1 MAAWSHRSNDRAA
14 SWCGFSLPL
23 EWNRPRVCLAVNR
36 LVLLLLLSMAGGA
49 VQADS
54 LQCGTTLVGTGDT
67 RDQVMAKCGNPSDIE
82 RSTAFVQSVAWVNG
96 VPVSAGNTLIEVPVE
111 LWLYNFGPSQLM
123 RRVRFES
130 GRVVMIE
137 ILGYGYVP
145 ESR

>member
-1 MAAWSHRSNDRAA
+1 M
-14 SWCGFSLPL
+14 
-23 EWNRPRVCLAVNR
+23 NRV
-36 LVLLLLLSMAGGA
+36 VLLLLLSMACGA

-82 RSTAFVQSVAWVNG
+82 RSTAFVQSMAWVNG

-123 RRVRFES
+123 RRLRFES
-130 GRVVMIE
+130 GRVVLIE

-145 ESR
+145 ENR

>member
-1 MAAWSHRSNDRAA
+1 M
-14 SWCGFSLPL
+14 
-23 EWNRPRVCLAVNR
+23 NR
-36 LVLLLLLSMAGGA
+36 LVLLLLVTLAGGA

-54 LQCGTTLVGTGDT
+54 FQCGGALVGTGDT
-67 RDQVMAKCGNPSDIE
+67 RDQVVAKCGNPSDIE
-82 RSTAFVQSVAWVNG
+82 RTTVFVQSVAWVNG
-96 VPVSAGNTLIEVPVE
+96 VPVSAGNSLIEVPVE

-145 ESR
+145 ASG

>member
-1 MAAWSHRSNDRAA
+1 MH
-14 SWCGFSLPL
+14 
-23 EWNRPRVCLAVNR
+23 R
-36 LVLLLLLSMAGGA
+36 LVLLLLVTMAGGV

-54 LQCGTTLVGTGDT
+54 FQCGSTLVGTGDT
-67 RDQVMAKCGNPSDIE
+67 RDQVAAKCGNPSDIE
-82 RSTAFVQSVAWVNG
+82 RSTVFVQSVAWVNG
-96 VPVSAGNTLIEVPVE
+96 VPVSAGNSLIEVPVE

-145 ESR
+145 ASR